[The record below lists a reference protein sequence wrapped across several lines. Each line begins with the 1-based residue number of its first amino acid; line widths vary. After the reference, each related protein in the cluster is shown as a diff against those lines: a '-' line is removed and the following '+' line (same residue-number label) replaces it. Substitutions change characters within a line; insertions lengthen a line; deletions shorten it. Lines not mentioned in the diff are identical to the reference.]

1 MLQEIDKNKLEI
13 AYFFVFMIQLRKGGI
28 YMIIDVLVEINIGK
42 KDKTFS
48 YLVPSNLIN
57 KIDIGKRVLVPFGKQ
72 VIEGFILGVRKGK
85 EDLKEIID
93 VIDEDRIL
101 NDELLELGKKISDMT
116 VSNLVSVYQAMLPKG
131 YKASKKNNVK
141 EKLVGFLR
149 IVNEDEAVKFVKT
162 SKAKKQ
168 VEIVNSLLG
177 EDLESRLFS
186 SQTIKSLID
195 KGIIEK
201 YYKEEYRLKDEIYEK
216 EVKVLNEYQ
225 VEAYNQINNSKKD
238 VVLLNGVTG
247 SGKTEIYM
255 KLIDDQLKQ
264 DKEAIMLVPEIS
276 LTPQI
281 IDRFRSHF
289 NESIAILHS
298 ALSDGEKYDEY
309 RKILRKEVKIV
320 VGARSAIFAPFTNI
334 GIIII
339 DEEHSNTYKQD
350 HNPRYNAI
358 EVAFLRGKTH
368 NAKVV
373 LGSATPTIES
383 FARAKKGYYELVKL
397 KHRANNATLPLV
409 NVVDMSKEIRKGN
422 KIFSKE
428 LLLNIEDRLN
438 KNEQIMLLL
447 NKRGYST
454 YLMCE
459 ECGEVL
465 KCPHCDITL
474 TYHKT
479 SDMNR
484 CHYCGYAEKN
494 NHICKNCMK
503 DSLKLMGYGTEK
515 IEEEISRLFP
525 NARVLRMDIDTTS
538 KKGSHKTIID
548 KFNNHEADI
557 LVGTQM
563 IAKGLDFPLVTLVGV
578 INADTILNLPDFRSN
593 ERTYDLL
600 SQVSGR
606 AGRSS
611 IPGKVIIQTYNP
623 DNYSIKLSKS
633 HDYEK
638 FYDEEI
644 KIRKKLYYPPYSFI
658 ALIKVGG
665 KEYKYSINEAS
676 KIGDYLR
683 KKVDK
688 EIVLG
693 PSASSL
699 SKINNI
705 YYFEIII
712 KYRDKENIIKLLNEV
727 KMLTENNSKIKVDF
741 DINPSNF

>member
-1 MLQEIDKNKLEI
+1 
-13 AYFFVFMIQLRKGGI
+13 
-28 YMIIDVLVEINIGK
+28 
-42 KDKTFS
+42 
-48 YLVPSNLIN
+48 
-57 KIDIGKRVLVPFGKQ
+57 
-72 VIEGFILGVRKGK
+72 
-85 EDLKEIID
+85 
-93 VIDEDRIL
+93 
-101 NDELLELGKKISDMT
+101 
-116 VSNLVSVYQAMLPKG
+116 
-131 YKASKKNNVK
+131 
-141 EKLVGFLR
+141 
-149 IVNEDEAVKFVKT
+149 
-162 SKAKKQ
+162 
-168 VEIVNSLLG
+168 
-177 EDLESRLFS
+177 
-186 SQTIKSLID
+186 
-195 KGIIEK
+195 
-201 YYKEEYRLKDEIYEK
+201 
-216 EVKVLNEYQ
+216 
-225 VEAYNQINNSKKD
+225 
-238 VVLLNGVTG
+238 
-247 SGKTEIYM
+247 M

-264 DKEAIMLVPEIS
+264 NKEAIMLVPEIS

-281 IDRFRSHF
+281 IERFRAHF
-289 NESIAILHS
+289 NENIAILHS

-358 EVAFLRGKTH
+358 DVAFIRGKTH
-368 NAKVV
+368 NAKVI

-383 FARAKKGYYELVKL
+383 YARAKKGYYELVKL
-397 KHRANNATLPLV
+397 EKRANNATLPIV
-409 NVVDMSKEIRKGN
+409 NVIDMSKELRKGN
-422 KIFSKE
+422 RIFSKE

-438 KNEQIMLLL
+438 KKEQIMLLL

-484 CHYCGYAEKN
+484 CHYCGYAKKN
-494 NHICKNCMK
+494 NHICNKCNK

-515 IEEEISRLFP
+515 VEEEVNRLFP
-525 NARVLRMDIDTTS
+525 NARVLRMDIDTTT
-538 KKGSHKTIID
+538 KKGAHKEIIE

-578 INADTILNLPDFRSN
+578 INADTILNLPDFRSC

-633 HDYEK
+633 HNYEK
-638 FYDEEI
+638 FYEEEI
-644 KIRKKLYYPPYSFI
+644 KIRKKLFYPPYSFI

-665 KEYKYSINEAS
+665 KEYSYSINEAT
-676 KIGDYLR
+676 KIANYIR

-693 PSASSL
+693 PSAASL
-699 SKINNI
+699 SKINNT

-712 KYRDKENIIKLLNEV
+712 KYRDKKNIIDLLNEV
-727 KMLTENNSKIKVDF
+727 KLLTENNNKIRVEV
-741 DINPSNF
+741 DINPTNF